1 MHRPDPTRRRFDAQ
15 LEVQVPRNAGGTLE
29 EGVAAM
35 VEGVDSVRRVET
47 VDLEGLIPRLND
59 LAVEAN
65 VEGVL
70 ETTPGEAGVEA
81 DLAAA
86 LEDTFG
92 IANVEACRVT
102 EPVAGEQPPVM
113 DYG

>member
-1 MHRPDPTRRRFDAQ
+1 MHRPDTTRRRFDAT

-29 EGVAAM
+29 EGVEAM

-59 LAVEAN
+59 LAVEAS
-65 VEGVL
+65 VEGVV
-70 ETTPGEAGVEA
+70 EITRRQAGVEA
-81 DLAAA
+81 DLVAA

-92 IANVEACRVT
+92 IPSVEECAVN
-102 EPVAGEQPPVM
+102 EPVAGERPPVI

>member
-29 EGVAAM
+29 EGLKAM
-35 VEGVDSVRRVET
+35 VEGVDSVRRVER

-59 LAVEAN
+59 LAVEAT
-65 VEGVL
+65 VEGVV
-70 ETTPGEAGVEA
+70 EITRRQAGVEA
-81 DLAAA
+81 DLVTA

-92 IANVEACRVT
+92 IASVEECTVT
-102 EPVAGEQPPVM
+102 EPVAKEQPQVM